1 MSEFLTTLHVMVC
14 ISLVAVVL
22 LQRGK
27 GADIGA
33 ALGGGSSNTVFGGR
47 GAGNFLT
54 KLTTGCAIVFML
66 TSLSLSYLGSHESDL
81 LFGDDE
87 PVAEESASSLLEETE
102 TEPTADSDALVEIV
116 PGVIEEAEQDAPEAP

>member
-66 TSLSLSYLGSHESDL
+66 TSLSLSYLGSQESDL
-81 LFGDDE
+81 LFGADE
-87 PVAEESASSLLEETE
+87 PFAEESASSLLEETE
-102 TEPTADSDALVEIV
+102 TEPTAESDTLVEIV
-116 PGVIEEAEQDAPEAP
+116 PGVIEATEDTPEAP

>member
-1 MSEFLTTLHVMVC
+1 MSAFLTTLHVMVC

-47 GAGNFLT
+47 GQPLIQDRTYLLQEWF
-54 KLTTGCAIVFML
+54 
-66 TSLSLSYLGSHESDL
+66 LGSNRR
-81 LFGDDE
+81 F
-87 PVAEESASSLLEETE
+87 
-102 TEPTADSDALVEIV
+102 
-116 PGVIEEAEQDAPEAP
+116 